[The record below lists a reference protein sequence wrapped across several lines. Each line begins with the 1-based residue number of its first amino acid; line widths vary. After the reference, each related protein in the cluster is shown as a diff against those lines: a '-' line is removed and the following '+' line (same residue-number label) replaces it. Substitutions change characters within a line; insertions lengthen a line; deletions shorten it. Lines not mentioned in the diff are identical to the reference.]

1 LLIVQKY
8 GGSSVADN
16 AKLFN
21 VAERIAKTV
30 KEGNSVVVVVSA
42 QGKTTDY
49 LINLSKDINN
59 EASKR
64 ELDMLMAT
72 GEQKAAAL
80 LTMALEKL
88 GINAISMNAYQAG
101 IHSTNT
107 FGNAKIQGINPQRI
121 LDELVRR
128 RVVVVAGFQ
137 GIDECGNIVTLG
149 RGGSDTTAVALA
161 SVLKADRCDI
171 YSDVDG
177 VYTADPR
184 IVKDAAKLD
193 QISFDEM
200 LELASMGAKVLNNR
214 AVELAKK
221 NNTTI
226 MSASS
231 FNDNKGTYIKENEEL
246 EDINVKGIAGD
257 RNVAMIT
264 VLNLENKSTSTY
276 RIFSLLAREHISVDV
291 IVQSTNNIGKVD
303 TSFTLKRNDV
313 KDAVRIINE
322 NMKEIKASGLKVV
335 DNCAKVSA
343 VGAGMI
349 NNPGVAAGVFEA
361 LYENDINMYLV
372 STSEVKISAIIDEAK
387 LDLAMNAIHNKFGM
401 ENLSKVK
408 SIELAKE
415 IS

>member
-231 FNDNKGTYIKENEEL
+231 FNDNKGTYIKENDGL